1 MDLFTIIIFIIL
13 GIVVGKIIHKNN
25 KDNHDHN
32 RYISN
37 IRKSQRRITED

>member
-25 KDNHDHN
+25 KDNQDHN

-37 IRKSQRRITED
+37 IRKLQRHITED